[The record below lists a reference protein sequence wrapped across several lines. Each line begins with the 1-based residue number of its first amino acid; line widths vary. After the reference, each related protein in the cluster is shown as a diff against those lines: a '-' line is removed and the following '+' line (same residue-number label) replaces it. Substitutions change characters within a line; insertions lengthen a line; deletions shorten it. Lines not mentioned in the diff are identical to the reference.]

1 MTLSQLRTFAAVAEA
16 GSVQAAA
23 ARLHVTQPAV
33 SAAIRSLEES
43 VGVELLERHGR
54 GSRLTAAG
62 RAFTSYTRRVL
73 GLLEEGEQA
82 AHGTHD
88 PTQGTVRIGAT
99 TTAAE
104 HLLPRSLA
112 LFRSAYPDAELVV
125 EVGNKQQVWAQMRR
139 HEVDVVLA
147 GRPSFDQRL
156 AVRAIRPN
164 ELVVVATPDLVGE
177 VTRAGAPV
185 PLTALESYTWLLREP
200 GSGTRATLEGLLARG
215 DVDPPLLTLGSNG
228 AVAAG
233 AVEGLGVT
241 LISRDAVGDHLEQ
254 DSLDVVPLVGT
265 PLSRPWHAVTHQI
278 ASATTELFLAHL
290 LDPEVEHPEPRF
302 RVPDE
307 GSTPAAA

>member
-1 MTLSQLRTFAAVAEA
+1 MTLSQLRTFVAVAEA

-33 SAAIRSLEES
+33 SAAIRALEES
-43 VGVELLERHGR
+43 VGVELMERHGR

-62 RAFTSYTRRVL
+62 RAFASYARRVL

-88 PTQGTVRIGAT
+88 PTQGTVRIAAT

-112 LFRSAYPDAELVV
+112 LFRKAYPDAEVVV
-125 EVGNKQQVWAQMRR
+125 EVGNKQRVWAQMRH

-147 GRPSFDQRL
+147 GRPAFDQRL

-164 ELVVVATPDLVGE
+164 QLVVVGAPDLVAE
-177 VTRAGAPV
+177 VTRGGESV

-233 AVEGLGVT
+233 TVEGLGMT

-254 DSLDVVPLVGT
+254 GSLEVVPLAGT
-265 PLSRPWHAVTHQI
+265 PLRRPWHAVTHQI
-278 ASATTELFLAHL
+278 ATATTELFVAHL
-290 LDPEVEHPEPRF
+290 LDPDVDHPEPRF
-302 RVPDE
+302 RLPENASV
-307 GSTPAAA
+307 PAAA